1 MGEKAR
7 EINDELRRKLE
18 NYEKDKKSKY
28 RLVIQEKEM
37 KDLKWENE
45 VLEQRFKKLEAER
58 DNLHK
63 NFVSAVQ
70 EVVQKANFKKLLL
83 ERKVVALA
91 DSLEKKDAQL
101 NEILAASNLDPAALS
116 VVTRKLED
124 VLDAKNG
131 AIKDLQYELARVCKA
146 HNDLLRTYEAKL
158 TAFGVPVDEVGFK
171 PLESTVTGQEIG
183 KGPAGLV
190 SAPT

>member
-1 MGEKAR
+1 MFF
-7 EINDELRRKLE
+7 I
-18 NYEKDKKSKY
+18 KKK
-28 RLVIQEKEM
+28 QER
-37 KDLKWENE
+37 N
-45 VLEQRFKKLEAER
+45 A
-58 DNLHK
+58 LHSS
-63 NFVSAVQ
+63 FVEAVQ
-70 EVVQKANFKKLLL
+70 EVVQKANFKKLML
-83 ERKVVALA
+83 ERKVVKLA

-158 TAFGVPVDEVGFK
+158 TAFGVPVDELGFK
-171 PLESTVTGQEIG
+171 PLESTVSGQKLG

-190 SAPT
+190 AAPT

>member
-1 MGEKAR
+1 MYEHIERVILILK
-7 EINDELRRKLE
+7 LRK
-18 NYEKDKKSKY
+18 
-28 RLVIQEKEM
+28 
-37 KDLKWENE
+37 
-45 VLEQRFKKLEAER
+45 
-58 DNLHK
+58 
-63 NFVSAVQ
+63 
-70 EVVQKANFKKLLL
+70 
-83 ERKVVALA
+83 
-91 DSLEKKDAQL
+91 
-101 NEILAASNLDPAALS
+101 

-124 VLDAKNG
+124 VLDSKNG

-171 PLESTVTGQEIG
+171 PLESTVSGQNMG